1 VVVGGG
7 HRYAAQPGTLRD
19 VVQDGVHALVHEVG
33 GEREGRG
40 LDSLDVTFRL
50 EMSKGGPLAFD
61 LRTERSALIVVDMQ
75 NDFVRVGAPLE
86 VPDARETIDVHR
98 ELLSWFRERERP
110 VVFTR
115 FIAGPEPTLMWK
127 WSPEIAPP
135 TCCCW
140 PGFMRSYPDVEGE
153 RECIAVIDELTPLP
167 GDHQVDKYGYN
178 AFHRTRLT
186 DLLHA
191 NGVDTLLITGT
202 VTQIC
207 VEDTAR
213 GAFHEGFQAAVVAD
227 AVSSYAPELHH
238 ASLQTLAMKYC
249 RVVSSDEALKE
260 LEP

>member
-1 VVVGGG
+1 M
-7 HRYAAQPGTLRD
+7 GTNGAPFELH
-19 VVQDGVHALVHEVG
+19 QATTALV
-33 GEREGRG
+33 
-40 LDSLDVTFRL
+40 
-50 EMSKGGPLAFD
+50 
-61 LRTERSALIVVDMQ
+61 VVDMQ

-86 VPDARETIDVHR
+86 VPDARETIEVNQR
-98 ELLSWFRERERP
+98 LIGWFRQRGRP

-115 FIAGPEPTLMWK
+115 FVAGPEPTLMWK
-127 WSPEIAPP
+127 WSPMIAPP

-153 RECIAVIDELTPLP
+153 RECIAVIDELEPLA
-167 GDHQVDKYGYN
+167 GEDQVDKYGYN

-191 NGVDTLLITGT
+191 RGVDTVLVTGT

-227 AVSSYAPELHH
+227 AVSSYAPELHR
-238 ASLQTLAMKYC
+238 ASLQTLAMKYG
-249 RVVSSDEALKE
+249 RVVHSDQALKE
-260 LEP
+260 LES